1 MEGRTMAKKPGSTY
15 KILLTIPETLKKE
28 LQLEGK
34 EQARSLN
41 SYMLWVLANRTTE
54 AKPE

>member
-54 AKPE
+54 TKPE